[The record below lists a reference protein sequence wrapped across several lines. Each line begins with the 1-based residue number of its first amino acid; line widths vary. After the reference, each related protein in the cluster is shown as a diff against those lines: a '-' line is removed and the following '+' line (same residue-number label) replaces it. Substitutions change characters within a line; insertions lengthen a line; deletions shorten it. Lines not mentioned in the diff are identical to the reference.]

1 MEHLCR
7 HMARHIAH
15 RHHNILPFL
24 SPTTCKVSP
33 NTLWHLFMASCA
45 SYRKD
50 IFLLVTD
57 MLRGCCR
64 CGLCVPVCQR
74 PCASTA
80 TTRCVQILCIY
91 ISIWLFFLFFCYGYL
106 CDIHVNVCRVLLLLF
121 CFFFWT
127 TIASLSS
134 YVQFLCG
141 FFYAYWKSIWLYLW
155 LLFIYFLNLSFVGY
169 PQAQTQPGACFS
181 P

>member
-106 CDIHVNVCRVLLLLF
+106 CDIMWMFVVYYYYYFVSFFGPPSRHCHHMCSFCVDSFMHIERVF
-121 CFFFWT
+121 D
-127 TIASLSS
+127 
-134 YVQFLCG
+134 
-141 FFYAYWKSIWLYLW
+141 SIYDCYLYI
-155 LLFIYFLNLSFVGY
+155 F
-169 PQAQTQPGACFS
+169 
-181 P
+181 